1 MRPGRRVRVA
11 KCQLLVTCFFVL
23 LLSLSVAA
31 SATLTYFGAH
41 WTVLRQAALERTA
54 YEKTHRWAFCLVTG
68 LAVLLTMGAT
78 LSAAGTMREAQG
90 LMAGGFLCFAV
101 AFCALVQVAFRSY
114 HHPDQ
119 VEEVVLDAFDLV
131 YDRALRNATG
141 SWHWELVTIQ
151 DTFLCCGKR
160 SPFSV
165 LESTGA
171 QLCHGASTHRQD
183 CLEGIRSFL
192 RTHQRAGFISLSIAL
207 ALMVYVLLLS
217 SFLWFA
223 IRTRRGLDRRGRYV
237 LSPALPSHSGR
248 TPGFRGCPRV
258 TGRPCARPH
267 LTQPPACP

>member
-171 QLCHGASTHRQD
+171 QLCHGASTHRQ
-183 CLEGIRSFL
+183 
-192 RTHQRAGFISLSIAL
+192 
-207 ALMVYVLLLS
+207 VYVLLLS